1 MVNIQSSS
9 WCVIP
14 VTSVMAKVHTII
26 SAEPDSGSDDGSEDS
41 DAAYFLDDF
50 VVETNVPDELSRPIW
65 KVNDNILRKYVPYKN
80 KPNWYIASNCYLGL
94 RGCGKKF
101 RSITPKF
108 KRLEKNKQIVKIV
121 PSDSLKHYS
130 NADEQVKEG
139 ATDTIT
145 RVNDM
150 ANEIGRPHDPTGG
163 RVHSSTRTV
172 GKRKNSSIAIAS
184 FAEILRRYP
193 VVFPDE
199 ENKDSGG
206 ENSSFMERFV
216 VDVKTIGQEDQPI
229 WEMKSTF
236 LKKYVPYKNK
246 LQRRWYIG
254 SNCYLG
260 WTGDNAMKLQP
271 VACKFVRREN
281 YKTIVQVVNPSNV
294 DSHAS
299 TTSVTSQQEGR
310 APDSTTP
317 TTIYG
322 DQDMTLQ
329 GKVNGQRGVQCC
341 TNNASQVGIPS
352 QDQEWVSVCDISP
365 PSVDVL
371 KGTTEWDCTILPED
385 DIFKELNDFATQTEG
400 FSSDKTEEE
409 EKDQERTRTIVET
422 LLAGLDDESKEESTD
437 TITRVNDMAEDTA
450 TAPTG
455 GRVEP
460 STQTPSVGKRKNCT
474 IASFAEVLSRDPV
487 VFPNEDSEDSG
498 GENSSFMERFVV
510 DVKTINQKNQPIYEM
525 KTTLLKK
532 YVPYKNKQ
540 RCYIG
545 SNCYLGWAGDK
556 AMKLQPVACSS
567 TRTVGKRKNSSI
579 AIASFAEILR
589 RYPVVFP
596 DEENKDSGGENS
608 SFMERFVVD
617 VKTIGQYLGW
627 TGDNAMKLQPV
638 ACKFVRRENYKTI
651 VQVVNP
657 SNVDSHAST
666 TSVTSQQEG
675 RAPDSTTPTT
685 IYGDQDMTLQ
695 GKVNGQ
701 RGVQCCTNNA
711 SQVGIPSQDQEWV
724 SVCDISPPSVDV
736 LKGTTEWDC
745 TILPE
750 DDIFKE
756 LNDFATQT
764 EGFSSDK
771 TEEEEKDQE
780 RTRTIVETLL
790 AGLDDESKEESTD
803 TITRVN
809 DMAEDTATA
818 PTGGR
823 VEPST
828 QTPSVG
834 KRKNCTIAS
843 FAEVL
848 SRDPV
853 VFPNEDSEDSGGENS
868 SFMERFV
875 VDVKTINQKN
885 QPIYEMKTTL
895 LKKYVPYKNKQRC
908 YIGSNC
914 YLGWAGDKAM
924 KLQPVACRFVRRENY
939 KTIVKVVNPV
949 NVNSHA
955 GTSVTSQQ
963 EGRAHDST
971 MPTIAYDDQEMA
983 SQCKVNGQ
991 HGVQRYARVASE
1003 VGKPSHGNE

>member
-1 MVNIQSSS
+1 
-9 WCVIP
+9 
-14 VTSVMAKVHTII
+14 MAKVHTII

-556 AMKLQPVACSS
+556 AMKLQPVAC
-567 TRTVGKRKNSSI
+567 
-579 AIASFAEILR
+579 
-589 RYPVVFP
+589 
-596 DEENKDSGGENS
+596 
-608 SFMERFVVD
+608 
-617 VKTIGQYLGW
+617 
-627 TGDNAMKLQPV
+627 
-638 ACKFVRRENYKTI
+638 
-651 VQVVNP
+651 
-657 SNVDSHAST
+657 
-666 TSVTSQQEG
+666 
-675 RAPDSTTPTT
+675 
-685 IYGDQDMTLQ
+685 
-695 GKVNGQ
+695 
-701 RGVQCCTNNA
+701 
-711 SQVGIPSQDQEWV
+711 
-724 SVCDISPPSVDV
+724 
-736 LKGTTEWDC
+736 
-745 TILPE
+745 
-750 DDIFKE
+750 
-756 LNDFATQT
+756 
-764 EGFSSDK
+764 
-771 TEEEEKDQE
+771 
-780 RTRTIVETLL
+780 
-790 AGLDDESKEESTD
+790 
-803 TITRVN
+803 
-809 DMAEDTATA
+809 
-818 PTGGR
+818 
-823 VEPST
+823 
-828 QTPSVG
+828 
-834 KRKNCTIAS
+834 
-843 FAEVL
+843 
-848 SRDPV
+848 
-853 VFPNEDSEDSGGENS
+853 
-868 SFMERFV
+868 
-875 VDVKTINQKN
+875 
-885 QPIYEMKTTL
+885 
-895 LKKYVPYKNKQRC
+895 
-908 YIGSNC
+908 
-914 YLGWAGDKAM
+914 
-924 KLQPVACRFVRRENY
+924 RFVRRENY

>member
-1 MVNIQSSS
+1 
-9 WCVIP
+9 
-14 VTSVMAKVHTII
+14 MAKVHTII

-460 STQTPSVGKRKNCT
+460 
-474 IASFAEVLSRDPV
+474 
-487 VFPNEDSEDSG
+487 
-498 GENSSFMERFVV
+498 
-510 DVKTINQKNQPIYEM
+510 
-525 KTTLLKK
+525 
-532 YVPYKNKQ
+532 
-540 RCYIG
+540 
-545 SNCYLGWAGDK
+545 
-556 AMKLQPVACSS
+556 
-567 TRTVGKRKNSSI
+567 
-579 AIASFAEILR
+579 
-589 RYPVVFP
+589 
-596 DEENKDSGGENS
+596 
-608 SFMERFVVD
+608 
-617 VKTIGQYLGW
+617 
-627 TGDNAMKLQPV
+627 
-638 ACKFVRRENYKTI
+638 
-651 VQVVNP
+651 
-657 SNVDSHAST
+657 
-666 TSVTSQQEG
+666 
-675 RAPDSTTPTT
+675 
-685 IYGDQDMTLQ
+685 
-695 GKVNGQ
+695 
-701 RGVQCCTNNA
+701 
-711 SQVGIPSQDQEWV
+711 
-724 SVCDISPPSVDV
+724 
-736 LKGTTEWDC
+736 
-745 TILPE
+745 
-750 DDIFKE
+750 
-756 LNDFATQT
+756 
-764 EGFSSDK
+764 
-771 TEEEEKDQE
+771 
-780 RTRTIVETLL
+780 
-790 AGLDDESKEESTD
+790 
-803 TITRVN
+803 
-809 DMAEDTATA
+809 
-818 PTGGR
+818 
-823 VEPST
+823 T

>member
-1 MVNIQSSS
+1 
-9 WCVIP
+9 
-14 VTSVMAKVHTII
+14 MAKVHTII

-163 RVHSSTRTV
+163 RVHSTRTV

-556 AMKLQPVACSS
+556 AMKLQPVAC
-567 TRTVGKRKNSSI
+567 
-579 AIASFAEILR
+579 
-589 RYPVVFP
+589 
-596 DEENKDSGGENS
+596 
-608 SFMERFVVD
+608 
-617 VKTIGQYLGW
+617 
-627 TGDNAMKLQPV
+627 
-638 ACKFVRRENYKTI
+638 
-651 VQVVNP
+651 
-657 SNVDSHAST
+657 
-666 TSVTSQQEG
+666 
-675 RAPDSTTPTT
+675 
-685 IYGDQDMTLQ
+685 
-695 GKVNGQ
+695 
-701 RGVQCCTNNA
+701 
-711 SQVGIPSQDQEWV
+711 
-724 SVCDISPPSVDV
+724 
-736 LKGTTEWDC
+736 
-745 TILPE
+745 
-750 DDIFKE
+750 
-756 LNDFATQT
+756 
-764 EGFSSDK
+764 
-771 TEEEEKDQE
+771 
-780 RTRTIVETLL
+780 
-790 AGLDDESKEESTD
+790 
-803 TITRVN
+803 
-809 DMAEDTATA
+809 
-818 PTGGR
+818 
-823 VEPST
+823 
-828 QTPSVG
+828 
-834 KRKNCTIAS
+834 
-843 FAEVL
+843 
-848 SRDPV
+848 
-853 VFPNEDSEDSGGENS
+853 
-868 SFMERFV
+868 
-875 VDVKTINQKN
+875 
-885 QPIYEMKTTL
+885 
-895 LKKYVPYKNKQRC
+895 
-908 YIGSNC
+908 
-914 YLGWAGDKAM
+914 
-924 KLQPVACRFVRRENY
+924 RFVRRENY

>member
-1 MVNIQSSS
+1 
-9 WCVIP
+9 
-14 VTSVMAKVHTII
+14 MAKVHTII

-216 VDVKTIGQEDQPI
+216 VDVKTIGQ
-229 WEMKSTF
+229 
-236 LKKYVPYKNK
+236 
-246 LQRRWYIG
+246 
-254 SNCYLG
+254 YLG

-651 VQVVNP
+651 VQ
-657 SNVDSHAST
+657 
-666 TSVTSQQEG
+666 
-675 RAPDSTTPTT
+675 
-685 IYGDQDMTLQ
+685 
-695 GKVNGQ
+695 
-701 RGVQCCTNNA
+701 
-711 SQVGIPSQDQEWV
+711 
-724 SVCDISPPSVDV
+724 
-736 LKGTTEWDC
+736 GTTEWDC

-875 VDVKTINQKN
+875 VDVKTINQ
-885 QPIYEMKTTL
+885 
-895 LKKYVPYKNKQRC
+895 
-908 YIGSNC
+908 